1 MVQSPPRQ
9 PWQNRNQKE
18 KMELK
23 YFKLSEFDCKSEPGS
38 HTKMNADFLK
48 QIDQAR
54 EYSNTPYKITSGYR
68 SAEHTARLINKGVKT
83 SMTSSH
89 IKGLA
94 VDIAVNG
101 SQQRMQILRG
111 LLKAGIT
118 RIGISAF
125 FIHADADPDKA
136 QNVIWTY

>member
-1 MVQSPPRQ
+1 
-9 PWQNRNQKE
+9 
-18 KMELK
+18 MELK
-23 YFKLSEFDCKSEPGS
+23 YFKLSEFDCKSQKGS
-38 HTKMNADFLK
+38 WVHMDQDFLK

-68 SAEHTARLINKGVKT
+68 SVEHTAYLINKGIKT
-83 SMTSSH
+83 SMQSSH

-94 VDIAVNG
+94 VDIAVKG
-101 SQQRMQILRG
+101 SQQRMKILQG

-118 RIGISAF
+118 RIGISEF
-125 FIHADADPDKA
+125 FIHADADKDKA